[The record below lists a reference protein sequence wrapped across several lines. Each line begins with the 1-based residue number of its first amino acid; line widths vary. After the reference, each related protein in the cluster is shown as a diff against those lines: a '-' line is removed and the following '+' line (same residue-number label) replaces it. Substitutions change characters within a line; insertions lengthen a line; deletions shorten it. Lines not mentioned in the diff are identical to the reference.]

1 MKKIVDLA
9 AQAMLAAL
17 TNDTVLCFVA
27 ALVLVGGIFWLGG
40 R

>member
-17 TNDTVLCFVA
+17 TSDAVLCFVA